1 MIKKHLKILILT
13 SVVILLPILAG
24 LFLWDRLPE
33 EVPIHW
39 NMNGE
44 ADQYSSKLFAV
55 ICMPLLFV
63 ALQWVAVLVTS
74 ADPKRQN
81 QSEKVKHLVF
91 WLVPVISILIPAFM
105 YFGAL
110 GIAVRID
117 ILLPILLGLLFVA
130 IGNYLPKC
138 RQSYTIGIKL
148 PWTLANEENWNRTHR
163 FAGWVWAFGGILL
176 MVFGF
181 FQIHVAIIAVATV
194 MVLFPI
200 VYSFA
205 LYRKGV

>member
-1 MIKKHLKILILT
+1 MIKKHLKMLILT

-39 NMNGE
+39 NMNGD

-55 ICMPLLFV
+55 VFMPLLFV
-63 ALQWVAVLVTS
+63 VLQWVAVLLTS

-81 QSEKVKHLVF
+81 QSEKVKNLVF
-91 WLVPVISILIPAFM
+91 WLVPMISILIPAFM

-117 ILLPILLGLLFVA
+117 ILLPIILGLLFVA
-130 IGNYLPKC
+130 VGNYLPKC

-148 PWTLANEENWNRTHR
+148 PWTLASEENWNRTHR
-163 FAGWVWAFGGILL
+163 LAGWVWVAGGILL
-176 MVFGF
+176 MVLGF
-181 FQIHVAIIAVATV
+181 FQIPIMLVAVAIGMALIP
-194 MVLFPI
+194 L
-200 VYSFA
+200 VYSYL

>member
-39 NMNGE
+39 NMKGE
-44 ADQYSSKLFAV
+44 VDQYCSKLFAV
-55 ICMPLLFV
+55 FCIPLLFV

-74 ADPKRQN
+74 SDPKNKHHSR
-81 QSEKVKHLVF
+81 KVMNLVF
-91 WLVPVISILIPAFM
+91 WIVPVVGILVPAFM
-105 YFGAL
+105 YFSAL
-110 GIAVRID
+110 GTAVRID

-130 IGNYLPKC
+130 LGNYLPKC
-138 RQSYTIGIKL
+138 RQSYPIGIKL

-163 FAGWVWAFGGILL
+163 MTGWVWVFGGILL
-176 MVFGF
+176 MVSGF
-181 FQIHVAIIAVATV
+181 FRVYMIMIAIAPV
-194 MVLFPI
+194 MVLVPV